1 MQKDPESPEEVKS
14 FKDECWSLGRKID
27 SIERIFKVQANIFE
41 DLFVLELANNHWGK
55 LERGLKIIDDF
66 AAVVK
71 ANGIRASIKLQFRD
85 VDEFIHRD
93 FRDCNDVRYIKKTL
107 DTQLPWESLRR
118 MVDRVRDHDMLTM
131 VTPFDEASVD
141 KCVEFGVDI
150 LKIASSDIRDKS
162 LLRKIASAG
171 KPVIASSGGADAHH
185 IDALVEY
192 FTSRKIP
199 FALNHCVSIYP
210 SEDSELEL
218 NQIDYLKARYPQ
230 ITVGLSTHEHRD
242 WHDSILIAYAKGAR
256 TFERHVDIDYEGVP
270 VSAYCTRPE
279 QADVWFRAFQKAREM
294 CGGSPKAKRVVPA
307 KEREYLDALVRG
319 VYARRDLPAGHVL
332 TEADV
337 YLAVPL
343 LTGQLST
350 REFEGGEVLKVGL
363 GADMPVAFAGVEAD
377 YAHDPKLVAVVRKR
391 GLDARVKPVRLV
403 VNQ

>member
-1 MQKDPESPEEVKS
+1 VA
-14 FKDECWSLGRKID
+14 ID
-27 SIERIFKVQANIFE
+27 IFE

-71 ANGIRASIKLQFRD
+71 ANGVRASIKLQFRN

-93 FRDCNDVRYIKKTL
+93 YRDCSDVRYISKTL
-107 DTQLPWESLRR
+107 ATQMPWDDLRT
-118 MVDRVRDHDMLTM
+118 MVDRVKAQGMIAM
-131 VTPFDEASVD
+131 VTPFDEVSVD

-150 LKIASSDIRDKS
+150 LKIASSDIRDKT
-162 LLRKIASAG
+162 LLRKIAATG
-171 KPVIASSGGADAHH
+171 LPVVASSGGADAHH
-185 IDALVEY
+185 LDALVEY

-218 NQIDYLKARYPQ
+218 NQIDYLKARYPG
-230 ITVGLSTHEHRD
+230 ITIGLSTHEQRD

-279 QADVWFRAFQKAREM
+279 QADVWFKAFNKAKEM
-294 CGGSPKAKRVVPA
+294 CGGPAAAKRVVPA

-319 VYARRDLPAGHVL
+319 VYVKRDLPAGHVL
-332 TEADV
+332 TDADV

-343 LTGQLST
+343 LKGQIST
-350 REFEGGEVLKVGL
+350 REFECGEILKGPLAADEPVLL
-363 GADMPVAFAGVEAD
+363 GDID
-377 YAHDPKLVAVVRKR
+377 AHYVSDPEVRRLVPDR
-391 GLDARVKPVRLV
+391 GLARRLPDMKIA